1 MTDIKF
7 GKEIFVTK
15 FEGSIGDTYEIIKE
29 LGEGGFGKV
38 VAAKN
43 KKSGDIRAIKQLSKK
58 KISPEDLERFKREV
72 NVLKT
77 IDHPNIIKLY
87 EIYETQNHIYLVME
101 KCDGG
106 ELFDDLMVRL
116 ESNHM
121 YTEKEVAIIM
131 RQIMSAIEYCHQKKI
146 CHRDLKAENVL
157 FLNKKELDSGLKEGK
172 KTKKMNKIDE
182 IKNPV
187 KVIDFGLSQIIKP
200 DIQSKVGTAY
210 YVPPE
215 ILDGHYTEKCDVWS
229 AGVLLYILLSA
240 VPPFNGQDDREIYAK
255 IRTKKF
261 KFSSHFDKL
270 SNEVKELIKHMIAP
284 EEERYSASQVLAD
297 PWFKKVDIQDKQ
309 LKDLKFDAS
318 FIKEYN
324 KANQLKK
331 MVLMFI
337 ASRIGDKEINDL
349 KEAFKAFDKDNDGQI
364 SLEEFKEG
372 LKQLPNVNMTEDKIV
387 EYFNSIDTDKSGK
400 IDYTEFIAA
409 TLNKKNYLQKE
420 KLYEAFSMLDKNK
433 KGKISKEEIK
443 GLLRLESKDKIIM
456 DLIEKADANKDGEI
470 DYNDFLDFMGAN
482 DK

>member
-1 MTDIKF
+1 MADLKF

-15 FEGSIGDTYEIIKE
+15 FEGDIGDKYEIIKE
-29 LGEGGFGKV
+29 LGEGAFGKV
-38 VAAKN
+38 VSAKN

-72 NVLKT
+72 DVLKT

-116 ESNHM
+116 ESGHM

-131 RQIMSAIEYCHQKKI
+131 RQVMSAIEYCHQKKI

-172 KTKKMNKIDE
+172 KSKKMNKIDE
-182 IKNPV
+182 IKNPI

-210 YVPPE
+210 YFPPE
-215 ILDGHYTEKCDVWS
+215 VLDGHYTEKCDVWS

-240 VPPFNGQDDREIYAK
+240 VPPFNGKDDREIYLK
-255 IRTKKF
+255 IKTKKF
-261 KFSSHFDKL
+261 TFSKEFNNASK
-270 SNEVKELIKHMIAP
+270 EVKELIKHMIAP
-284 EEERYSASQVLAD
+284 EEERYTASQVLQD
-297 PWFKKVDIQDKQ
+297 PWFKKVKDKE
-309 LKDLKFDAS
+309 LKNLKFDLS

-331 MVLMFI
+331 IVLMFI

-349 KEAFKAFDKDNDGQI
+349 KEAFKAFDKDKDGQI

-372 LKQLPNVNMTEDKIV
+372 LKKLPGVKMKEEKMV

-420 KLYEAFSMLDKNK
+420 KLFEAFSMLDINN
-433 KGKISKEEIK
+433 KGKITKEEIK
-443 GLLRLESKDKIIM
+443 GILRLESKDKIIT

-470 DYNDFLDFMGAN
+470 DYNEFLDFMGV
-482 DK
+482 KKK